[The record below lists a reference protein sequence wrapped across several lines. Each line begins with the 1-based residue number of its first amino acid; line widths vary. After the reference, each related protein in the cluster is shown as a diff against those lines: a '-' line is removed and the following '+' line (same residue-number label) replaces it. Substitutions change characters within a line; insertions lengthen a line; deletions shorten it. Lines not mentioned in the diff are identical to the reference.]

1 MNAQAGAADG
11 PGAGAPGLYRTVRTI
26 RRFEETVEELTA
38 ANEIPGTVHL
48 YIGEEAVAAG
58 VCAALERDD
67 FVTSTHRGHGHV
79 IAKGA
84 ALGPMLAELMG
95 RANGLNRGRGGSM
108 HVADLS
114 LGVLGANGIVA
125 GGIPFALGAT
135 WAAAQDGQTRVAAT
149 FFGDGGLA
157 QGLLHECMNW
167 AALWQ
172 LPVIFV
178 CEDNGYAVSLPAS
191 ASAAGSPVARAQSY
205 GIAAQDVDG
214 MDAEEVHAA
223 ARAAAQRARAGG
235 GPSYLHMKTYRFR
248 GHHLGEAVL
257 KLDYRT
263 DEEITRWQQRDPME
277 ILAGRIEAG
286 VRAAIDADVE
296 ATLTDAIE
304 YARNGP
310 LPGPDTATDYAYASG
325 LRPRKGNLWRG
336 CATSKRSP
344 GGCATR

>member
-1 MNAQAGAADG
+1 MSIPDVAPDRSGADA
-11 PGAGAPGLYRTVRTI
+11 ASLYRTVRTI

-58 VCAALERDD
+58 VCAALRREDLI
-67 FVTSTHRGHGHV
+67 TSTHRGHGHV

-95 RANGLNRGRGGSM
+95 RTNGLNHGRGGSM

-135 WAAAQDGQTRVAAT
+135 WAAAQDGDNRVAAA

-191 ASAAGSPVARAQSY
+191 ASAAGSPIARAESY
-205 GIAAQDVDG
+205 GIAAEEVDG
-214 MDAEEVHAA
+214 MDAEQVHAA
-223 ARAAAQRARAGG
+223 ASAAVERARAGD

-257 KLDYRT
+257 KLAYRT
-263 DEEITRWQQRDPME
+263 DEEIARWQQRDPAL
-277 ILAGRIEAG
+277 ILASRIEPA
-286 VRAAIDADVE
+286 VQVAIDEEVE
-296 ATLTDAIE
+296 KELTAAIE
-304 YARNGP
+304 YARTGP
-310 LPGPDTATDYAYASG
+310 LPDPRTATDYAYASG
-325 LRPRKGNLWRG
+325 LRPRKG
-336 CATSKRSP
+336 S
-344 GGCATR
+344 

>member
-1 MNAQAGAADG
+1 MSDAGADVA
-11 PGAGAPGLYRTVRTI
+11 ALYRTVRTI

-48 YIGEEAVAAG
+48 YIGEEAVASG
-58 VCAALERDD
+58 VCAALDDAD

-95 RANGLNRGRGGSM
+95 RVNGLNKGRGGSM

-135 WAAAQDGQTRVAAT
+135 WAAGQEGEHRVAAA

-167 AALWQ
+167 AALWK

-191 ASAAGSPVARAQSY
+191 ASAAGSPVGRARSY
-205 GIAAQDVDG
+205 GMAAEEVDG
-214 MDAEEVHAA
+214 MDAEAVYAA
-223 ARAAAQRARAGG
+223 ARAAASRARSGD
-235 GPSYLHMKTYRFR
+235 GPTYLHMKTYRFR

-257 KLDYRT
+257 KLAYRT
-263 DEEITRWQQRDPME
+263 TEEIESWRQRDPLT
-277 ILAGRIEAG
+277 ILAGRLGEAVVAG
-286 VRAAIDADVE
+286 IDADVE
-296 ATLTDAIE
+296 AELKEALE
-304 YARNGP
+304 FARGGA
-310 LPGPDTATDYAYASG
+310 LPDPATAADYTYASG
-325 LRPRKGNLWRG
+325 MRPREGI
-336 CATSKRSP
+336 
-344 GGCATR
+344 

>member
-1 MNAQAGAADG
+1 VNDQRKTGDSRAD
-11 PGAGAPGLYRTVRTI
+11 PASLYRTVRTI
-26 RRFEETVEELTA
+26 RRFEETAEQLTA

-58 VCAALERDD
+58 VCAALDRDD
-67 FVTSTHRGHGHV
+67 LITSTHRGHGHV

-95 RANGLNRGRGGSM
+95 RSNGLNHGRGGSM

-114 LGVLGANGIVA
+114 MGILGANGIVA

-135 WAAAQDGQTRVAAT
+135 WAAARDGENRVAAA

-167 AALWQ
+167 AALWR

-191 ASAAGSPVARAQSY
+191 ASAAGSPVDRARSY
-205 GIAAQDVDG
+205 GMAAEEVDG
-214 MDAEEVHAA
+214 MDAEQVYLAA
-223 ARAAAQRARAGG
+223 CAAVDRARAGS

-257 KLDYRT
+257 KLAYRT
-263 DEEITRWQQRDPME
+263 DEEITRWRQRDPVM
-277 ILAGRIEAG
+277 IAADRLAPA
-286 VRAAIDADVE
+286 VKAAIDADVE
-296 ATLTDAIE
+296 AELEAAID
-304 YARNGP
+304 YGRSGP
-310 LPGPDTATDYAYASG
+310 LPDPRTATDFTYASG
-325 LRPRKGNLWRG
+325 LRPRKGI
-336 CATSKRSP
+336 
-344 GGCATR
+344 

>member
-1 MNAQAGAADG
+1 MKGQEERVGRGADA
-11 PGAGAPGLYRTVRTI
+11 AGLYRTVRTI
-26 RRFEETVEELTA
+26 RRFEETVEELTS

-48 YIGEEAVAAG
+48 YIGQEAVAAG
-58 VCAALERDD
+58 VSAALAPGDL
-67 FVTSTHRGHGHV
+67 VTSTHRGHGHV

-95 RANGLNRGRGGSM
+95 RTNGLNRGRGGSM

-135 WAAAQDGQTRVAAT
+135 WAAAQDGDNRVAAT

-178 CEDNGYAVSLPAS
+178 CEDNGYAVSLPVS
-191 ASAAGSPVARAQSY
+191 ASAAGSPVVRAQSY
-205 GIAAQDVDG
+205 GMAAQEVDG
-214 MDAEEVHAA
+214 MDAEKAYAA
-223 ARAAAQRARAGG
+223 ACTAVERARAGA

-257 KLDYRT
+257 KLAYRSA
-263 DEEITRWQQRDPME
+263 EEIARWQQRDPMK
-277 ILAGRIEAG
+277 ILADRIEPG
-286 VRAAIDADVE
+286 VREAIDTTVE
-296 ATLTDAIE
+296 AELKAAIE
-304 YARNGP
+304 YARSGP
-310 LPGPDTATDYAYASG
+310 VPDPQTATDYAYASG
-325 LRPRKGNLWRG
+325 LMPRKGI
-336 CATSKRSP
+336 
-344 GGCATR
+344 

>member
-1 MNAQAGAADG
+1 M
-11 PGAGAPGLYRTVRTI
+11 
-26 RRFEETVEELTA
+26 EELTS

-48 YIGEEAVAAG
+48 YIGQEAVAAG
-58 VCAALERDD
+58 VCTALGRDD
-67 FVTSTHRGHGHV
+67 LVTSTHRGHGHV

-95 RANGLNRGRGGSM
+95 RTNGLNRGRGGSM

-135 WAAAQDGQTRVAAT
+135 WASAQDGRSRVAAA

-157 QGLLHECMNW
+157 QGLLHECLNW

-191 ASAAGSPVARAQSY
+191 ASAAGSPVARARSY
-205 GIAAQDVDG
+205 GMAAQEIDG
-214 MDAEEVHAA
+214 MDAEAVYV
-223 ARAAAQRARAGG
+223 AAQAAIARARAGG
-235 GPSYLHMKTYRFR
+235 GPSYLHMRTYRFR

-257 KLDYRT
+257 KLTYRT
-263 DEEITRWQQRDPME
+263 SEEIERWQQRDPVQ
-277 ILAGRIEAG
+277 ILAERVEPGL
-286 VRAAIDADVE
+286 RAAIDADVE
-296 ATLTDAIE
+296 AALKAAIE
-304 YARNGP
+304 YARGGP
-310 LPGPDTATDYAYASG
+310 LPDPRAATDYAYASG
-325 LRPRKGNLWRG
+325 LRPRKGI
-336 CATSKRSP
+336 
-344 GGCATR
+344 

>member
-1 MNAQAGAADG
+1 MKGQEERVGRGADA
-11 PGAGAPGLYRTVRTI
+11 AGLYRTVRTI
-26 RRFEETVEELTA
+26 RRFEETVEELTS

-48 YIGEEAVAAG
+48 YIGQEAVAAG
-58 VCAALERDD
+58 VSAALAPGDL
-67 FVTSTHRGHGHV
+67 VTSTHRGHGHV

-95 RANGLNRGRGGSM
+95 RTNGLNRGRGGSM

-135 WAAAQDGQTRVAAT
+135 WAAAQDGDNRVAAT

-205 GIAAQDVDG
+205 GMAAQEVDG
-214 MDAEEVHAA
+214 MDAEEAYAA
-223 ARAAAQRARAGG
+223 ACTAVERARAGA

-257 KLDYRT
+257 KLAYRSA
-263 DEEITRWQQRDPME
+263 EEIARWQQRDPMK
-277 ILAGRIEAG
+277 ILADRIEPG
-286 VRAAIDADVE
+286 VREAIDTTVE
-296 ATLTDAIE
+296 AELKAAIE
-304 YARNGP
+304 YARSGP
-310 LPGPDTATDYAYASG
+310 VPDPQTATDYAYASG
-325 LRPRKGNLWRG
+325 LMPRKGI
-336 CATSKRSP
+336 
-344 GGCATR
+344 

>member
-1 MNAQAGAADG
+1 VSDAGADVA
-11 PGAGAPGLYRTVRTI
+11 ALYRTVRTI

-48 YIGEEAVAAG
+48 YIGEEAVASG
-58 VCAALERDD
+58 VCAALDDAD

-95 RANGLNRGRGGSM
+95 RVNGLNRGRGGSM

-135 WAAAQDGQTRVAAT
+135 WAAGQEGEHRVAAA

-167 AALWQ
+167 AALWK

-191 ASAAGSPVARAQSY
+191 ASAAGSPVGRARSY
-205 GIAAQDVDG
+205 GMAAEEVDG
-214 MDAEEVHAA
+214 MDAEAVYAA
-223 ARAAAQRARAGG
+223 ARVAASRARSGD
-235 GPSYLHMKTYRFR
+235 GPTYLHMKTYRFR

-257 KLDYRT
+257 KLAYRT
-263 DEEITRWQQRDPME
+263 TEEIESWRQRDPLT
-277 ILAGRIEAG
+277 ILAGRLGEAVVAG
-286 VRAAIDADVE
+286 IDADVE
-296 ATLTDAIE
+296 AELKEALE
-304 YARNGP
+304 FARGGA
-310 LPGPDTATDYAYASG
+310 LPDPATAADYTYASG
-325 LRPRKGNLWRG
+325 MRPREGI
-336 CATSKRSP
+336 
-344 GGCATR
+344 

>member
-1 MNAQAGAADG
+1 VNAQQGTAGTGAD
-11 PGAGAPGLYRTVRTI
+11 PSALYRTVRTI

-67 FVTSTHRGHGHV
+67 LVTSTHRGHGHV

-95 RANGLNRGRGGSM
+95 RTNGLNRGRGGSM

-167 AALWQ
+167 AALWR

-191 ASAAGSPVARAQSY
+191 ASAAGSPVERARSY
-205 GIAAQDVDG
+205 GIAAQEVDG
-214 MDAEEVHAA
+214 MDAEQVYAA
-223 ARAAAQRARAGG
+223 ARSAADRARAGG

-257 KLDYRT
+257 KLAYRT
-263 DEEITRWQQRDPME
+263 SDEISRWQQRDPVA
-277 ILAGRIEAG
+277 ILAERIEPGQRAG
-286 VRAAIDADVE
+286 IDADVE
-296 ATLTDAIE
+296 AAVKAAIE
-304 YARNGP
+304 HARGGP
-310 LPGPDTATDYAYASG
+310 LPDPLTATDYAYASG
-325 LRPRKGNLWRG
+325 LRPRKG
-336 CATSKRSP
+336 T
-344 GGCATR
+344 

>member
-1 MNAQAGAADG
+1 MNDRDQVPDSSPDTAA
-11 PGAGAPGLYRTVRTI
+11 LYRTARTI

-48 YIGEEAVAAG
+48 YIGEEAVATG
-58 VCAALERDD
+58 TCAALRRDD
-67 FVTSTHRGHGHV
+67 LITSTHRGHGHV

-95 RANGLNRGRGGSM
+95 RATGLNRGRGGSM

-135 WAAAQDGQTRVAAT
+135 WAAGQRGEQRVAAA

-157 QGLLHECMNW
+157 QGLLHECLNW

-178 CEDNGYAVSLPAS
+178 CEDNGYAVSLAAA
-191 ASAAGSPVARAQSY
+191 ASAAGSPVDRARSY
-205 GIAAQDVDG
+205 GMAASEVDG
-214 MDAEEVHAA
+214 MDAAAVYVA
-223 ARAAAQRARAGG
+223 ARAAVDRARSGG

-248 GHHLGEAVL
+248 GHHHGEAVL
-257 KLDYRT
+257 KLAYRSP
-263 DEEITRWQQRDPME
+263 EEIARWRERDPVQL
-277 ILAGRIEAG
+277 LADRLSPK
-286 VRAAIDADVE
+286 VRAAIDAEIE
-296 ATLTDAIE
+296 AQLQAALD

-310 LPGPDTATDYAYASG
+310 LPDPETATDYAYATG
-325 LRPRKGNLWRG
+325 LVPRQG
-336 CATSKRSP
+336 A
-344 GGCATR
+344 

>member
-1 MNAQAGAADG
+1 MKGQEERVGRGADA
-11 PGAGAPGLYRTVRTI
+11 AGLYRTVRTI
-26 RRFEETVEELTA
+26 RRFEETVEELTS

-48 YIGEEAVAAG
+48 YIGQEAVAAG
-58 VCAALERDD
+58 VSAALAPGDL
-67 FVTSTHRGHGHV
+67 VTSTHRGHGHV

-95 RANGLNRGRGGSM
+95 RTNGLNRGRGGSM

-135 WAAAQDGQTRVAAT
+135 WAAAQDGDNRVAAT

-205 GIAAQDVDG
+205 GMAAQEVDG
-214 MDAEEVHAA
+214 MDAEETYAA
-223 ARAAAQRARAGG
+223 ACTAVERARAGA

-257 KLDYRT
+257 KLAYRSG
-263 DEEITRWQQRDPME
+263 EEIARWQQRDPMK
-277 ILAGRIEAG
+277 ILADRIEPG
-286 VRAAIDADVE
+286 VREAIDTTVE
-296 ATLTDAIE
+296 AELKAAIE
-304 YARNGP
+304 YARSGP
-310 LPGPDTATDYAYASG
+310 VPDPRTATDYAYASG
-325 LRPRKGNLWRG
+325 LMPRKGI
-336 CATSKRSP
+336 
-344 GGCATR
+344 

>member
-1 MNAQAGAADG
+1 MTADPAA
-11 PGAGAPGLYRTVRTI
+11 LYRTVRTI

-58 VCAALERDD
+58 VCAALERED

-84 ALGPMLAELMG
+84 ALGPMLAELM
-95 RANGLNRGRGGSM
+95 AKTTGLNHGRGGSM

-114 LGVLGANGIVA
+114 LGILGANGIVA

-135 WAAAQDGQTRVAAT
+135 WAAAQDGQNRVAAT

-167 AALWQ
+167 AALWR

-178 CEDNGYAVSLPAS
+178 CEDNGYAVSLPVS
-191 ASAAGSPVARAQSY
+191 ASAAGSPVERARSY
-205 GIAAQDVDG
+205 GMAAAEVDG
-214 MDAEEVHAA
+214 MDAEVVYAA
-223 ARAAAQRARAGG
+223 TREAVERARSGG

-257 KLDYRT
+257 KLTYR
-263 DEEITRWQQRDPME
+263 DSEEIARWQERDPAI
-277 ILAGRIEAG
+277 ILAGRIGPAIQ
-286 VRAAIDADVE
+286 ATIDAEVE
-296 ATLTDAIE
+296 AVIKSAVQ
-304 YARNGP
+304 YARSGP
-310 LPGPDTATDYAYASG
+310 EPESQTATDYAYASG
-325 LRPRKGNLWRG
+325 LRPRKGF
-336 CATSKRSP
+336 
-344 GGCATR
+344 

>member
-1 MNAQAGAADG
+1 VSDAGADVA
-11 PGAGAPGLYRTVRTI
+11 ALYRTVRTI

-48 YIGEEAVAAG
+48 YIGEEAVASG
-58 VCAALERDD
+58 VCAALDDAD

-95 RANGLNRGRGGSM
+95 RVNGLNKGRGGSM

-135 WAAAQDGQTRVAAT
+135 WAAGQEGEHRVAAA

-167 AALWQ
+167 AALWK

-191 ASAAGSPVARAQSY
+191 ASAAGSPVGRARSY
-205 GIAAQDVDG
+205 GMAAEEVDG
-214 MDAEEVHAA
+214 MDAEAVYAA
-223 ARAAAQRARAGG
+223 ARAAASRARSGD
-235 GPSYLHMKTYRFR
+235 GPTYLHMKTYRFR

-257 KLDYRT
+257 KLAYRT
-263 DEEITRWQQRDPME
+263 TEEIESWRQRDPLT
-277 ILAGRIEAG
+277 ILAGRLGEAVVAG
-286 VRAAIDADVE
+286 IDADVE
-296 ATLTDAIE
+296 AELKEALE
-304 YARNGP
+304 FARGGA
-310 LPGPDTATDYAYASG
+310 LPDPATAADYTYASG
-325 LRPRKGNLWRG
+325 MRPREGI
-336 CATSKRSP
+336 
-344 GGCATR
+344 

>member
-1 MNAQAGAADG
+1 MTAQDVAAD
-11 PGAGAPGLYRTVRTI
+11 PAALYRTVRTI
-26 RRFEETVEELTA
+26 RRFEETVEELTS

-58 VCAALERDD
+58 VCAALAHDD
-67 FVTSTHRGHGHV
+67 LITSTHRGHGHV

-95 RANGLNRGRGGSM
+95 RTDGLNHGRGGSM

-135 WAAAQDGQTRVAAT
+135 WAASQDGKNLVAAT

-167 AALWQ
+167 AALWA
-172 LPVIFV
+172 LPVVFV

-191 ASAAGSPVARAQSY
+191 ASAAGSPVARARSY
-205 GIAAQDVDG
+205 GMDAEEVDG
-214 MDAEEVHAA
+214 MDAEKVHAA
-223 ARAAAQRARAGG
+223 AYAAVQRARAGE
-235 GPSYLHMKTYRFR
+235 GPTYLHVKTYRFR

-257 KLDYRT
+257 KLTYRT
-263 DEEITRWQQRDPME
+263 DEEIARWRERDPVAV
-277 ILAGRIEAG
+277 LAARFDPA
-286 VRAAIDADVE
+286 VRAGIDASVE
-296 ATLTDAIE
+296 AELGSALE
-304 YARNGP
+304 YARRSP
-310 LPGPDTATDYAYASG
+310 LPDPSTATDYAYASG
-325 LRPRKGNLWRG
+325 LRPRTGI
-336 CATSKRSP
+336 
-344 GGCATR
+344 